1 MPEISLIT
9 GSTKKVVSLFETNLV
24 VEGLFKWLRDI
35 DDIPCIIN
43 LDYVADTAPC
53 LAFITG
59 ESTKI
64 KADVIGGYTAR
75 LDFSILYKIKG
86 ETTKSRLEANRFL
99 MYLAN
104 YFEGCDTICKLPL
117 LTDRDIPINLEL
129 IENPTL
135 IGNEDNGNQV
145 YAATYALI
153 YKHKSQY
160 ED

>member
-1 MPEISLIT
+1 MAEISLIT
-9 GSTKKVVSLFETNLV
+9 GSTKKVVSLFETNMV
-24 VEGLFKWLRDI
+24 VEGLFRWVRAI
-35 DDIPCIIN
+35 DDMPCSMN
-43 LDYVADTAPC
+43 LDFVEDTAPC

-86 ETTKSRLEANRFL
+86 ESTKARLEANRL
-99 MYLAN
+99 LTYLAS
-104 YFEGCDTICKLPL
+104 YFEGCDTVCKLPT
-117 LTDRDIPINLEL
+117 LTDRDIPIKLEL

-153 YKHKSQY
+153 YQHKSIY